1 MVTED
6 VSLFNTENDES
17 VILLYLSDPRELR
30 ASNTKIIL
38 EAENA
43 GYSAV
48 VVTTNFPASI
58 LEKLYSTNNLR
69 LENIYFVDAISLY
82 SLGSGPE
89 NDDHHL
95 MIKNPADLTSL
106 GIAIT
111 EMLKKTADKKTFI
124 LFDSVSTMLIY
135 LPSMK
140 IIRFIH
146 YLATKI
152 RQTNKSGAFLAVDGG
167 LDPMLLT
174 QISTFVDYVINED
187 ESNTPAQ
194 N

>member
-1 MVTED
+1 MPVFDPTNE
-6 VSLFNTENDES
+6 ES
-17 VILLYLSDPRELR
+17 VVMLYLSDPREVR
-30 ASNTKIIL
+30 ASNTKIIK

-43 GYSAV
+43 GYSTIV
-48 VVTTNFPASI
+48 ITTNFPASI
-58 LEKLYSTNNLR
+58 LEKLYTKNDIN
-69 LENIYFVDAISLY
+69 LENIYFVDAITLY
-82 SLGSGPE
+82 SLGSAAK

-106 GIAIT
+106 GIGIT
-111 EMLKKTADKKTFI
+111 EMLKNTADKKTFI
-124 LFDSVSTMLIY
+124 LFDSVSTLLIY
-135 LPSMK
+135 LPSTK

-146 YLATKI
+146 YLANKI

-174 QISTFVDYVINED
+174 QITTFVDYVIDRE
-187 ESNTPAQ
+187 EGGIPTQ